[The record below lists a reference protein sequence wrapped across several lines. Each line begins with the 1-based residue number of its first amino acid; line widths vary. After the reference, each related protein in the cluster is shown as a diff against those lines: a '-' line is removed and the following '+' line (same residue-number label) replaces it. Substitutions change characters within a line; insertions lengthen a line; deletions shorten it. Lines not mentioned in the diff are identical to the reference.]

1 MLGAI
6 LLLIILTVPSLK
18 ADDSLLVNYQ
28 GHLADNAGNALT
40 GNYTITFRIYESQTG
55 STALWS
61 ETHLAVPVAR
71 GLFQVSLGTST
82 TLPGTI
88 FSDGDRYL
96 GISIAGGLELSPR
109 SLLGTSPK
117 AAVAGAVSSRNI
129 ETRDGSLLLKH
140 VNGDSSLVLSRF
152 QFGSSIRLFD
162 PDPDPTGLG
171 QFSVLDIKTDTL
183 NGATITL
190 FDPDPDPPGDAIEIS
205 SGRISGPSIK
215 MFDPQPEP
223 PGHQRLEISSS
234 SDLGACIRMFDPQ
247 PEPPGKMFE
256 LLSGTT
262 TAPSMTFFD
271 HGSEVMGVEPSPFN
285 TGYAIKMF
293 DPQPEPPGKL
303 FEILTTYSSQRALP
317 DQMPAGASTEI
328 ALYTPA
334 VGGVEQKVASL
345 LGDDTGAE
353 LRLGFGANT
362 GSSNSYAYLL
372 SDASHSSFEL
382 IGAAT
387 VAPAPPIFMSSTGGT
402 ARVGIG
408 TLTPT
413 QSLHVEGNI
422 YYTGSLMTPSDA
434 AFKTDI
440 EPIENALDA
449 VNQIDG
455 VTYYWKQDQYPDK
468 QFDDHRQIGLI
479 AQQVKE
485 VLPEAVSMQ
494 EDGYY
499 AIDYSRLTPLLLEA
513 IKQLKSENDD
523 LKARI
528 EALEKKDK

>member
-1 MLGAI
+1 MRSNILTLGAI
-6 LLLIILTVPSLK
+6 LLLIVLTVPSLK

-40 GNYTITFRIYESQTG
+40 GNYNITFRIYESQTG
-55 STALWS
+55 GTSLWN
-61 ETHLAVPVAR
+61 ETHVAVPVAK
-71 GLFQVSLGTST
+71 GLFQVILGSIA
-82 TLPGTI
+82 TLTDETI
-88 FSDGDRYL
+88 SGGDRYL
-96 GISIAGGLELSPR
+96 GISIGYDPELMPR
-109 SLLGTSPK
+109 TLMGASPK
-117 AAVAGAVSSRNI
+117 AAVAAAVASRDI
-129 ETRDGSLLLKH
+129 ETRNGAMLVRKE
-140 VNGDSSLVLSRF
+140 NGDSALVLGRVNNRPVFTLFDPDPDPTGETGRAVLALAVDSLK
-152 QFGSSIRLFD
+152 GSLIRLFD
-162 PDPDPTGLG
+162 PDPDPPG
-171 QFSVLDIKTDTL
+171 QSV
-183 NGATITL
+183 
-190 FDPDPDPPGDAIEIS
+190 EIS
-205 SGRISGPSIK
+205 SGLTNGPSIK
-215 MFDPQPEP
+215 LFDPQPEP
-223 PGHQRLEISSS
+223 PRLLF
-234 SDLGACIRMFDPQ
+234 DLNASVA
-247 PEPPGKMFE
+247 
-256 LLSGTT
+256 SG
-262 TAPSMTFFD
+262 PSMSFFD

-303 FEILTTYSSQRALP
+303 FEILTTFASQRTLP
-317 DQMPAGASTEI
+317 DQMPAGASTEM
-328 ALYTPA
+328 AFYTPA
-334 VGGVEQKVASL
+334 VGGLEQKIASL

-353 LRLGFGANT
+353 LRLGFGTNT
-362 GSSNSYAYLL
+362 GSTNKYASILSNDTESSINLL
-372 SDASHSSFEL
+372 GPAMITEAIPISLKSSSGL
-382 IGAAT
+382 
-387 VAPAPPIFMSSTGGT
+387 

-408 TLTPT
+408 TLSPT

-434 AFKTDI
+434 AFKTDV
-440 EPIENALDA
+440 ERIENPLDA
-449 VNQIDG
+449 VSQIDG

-485 VLPEAVSMQ
+485 VLPEAVSLQ